1 MRLKDLLKVLDP
13 LHKVVLLIDYPDS
26 DDKNRYYDG
35 DVVTLMVDV
44 DLLSYQMMYVF
55 NVYYDTDE
63 DKYMVWLLP

>member
-55 NVYYDTDE
+55 NLYYDTDE
-63 DKYMVWLLP
+63 GKYMVWLLP